1 MKLEDLVVYNLSM
14 SLAEKVWL
22 IVEKW
27 TYFQLDTVGIQ
38 WVRAVDSVS
47 LNIGEGFGR
56 NTFKDQRNFYYFSRG
71 SLYESKTCLQK
82 AFNRKLIDEETYTE
96 LLKEHNT
103 LGIKLNNFISS
114 IEKLMQNG
122 TK

>member
-27 TYFQLDTVGIQ
+27 TYFQLDTVGKQ

-82 AFNRKLIDEETYTE
+82 AFNR
-96 LLKEHNT
+96 
-103 LGIKLNNFISS
+103 
-114 IEKLMQNG
+114 
-122 TK
+122 

>member
-1 MKLEDLVVYNLSM
+1 M
-14 SLAEKVWL
+14 SLADKVWL

-27 TYFQLDTVGIQ
+27 TYFQLDTVGKQ

-96 LLKEHNT
+96 LQKEHNT

-114 IEKLMQNG
+114 IEN
-122 TK
+122 